1 MRHNI
6 PVPSLVGDP
15 ETITQRIREY
25 VDEEATL
32 FILSFL
38 GDDWE
43 REARLFMEEVAPEFG

>member
-1 MRHNI
+1 MG
-6 PVPSLVGDP
+6 LVGDP

-25 VDEEATL
+25 VDEGATL